1 MTKLQLLHRA
11 LNERLMAAV
20 EQIMEMVGD
29 TVLEYEEETIRARKE
44 NEVLRR
50 RLRWMEGA
58 NRADWPG
65 PSEPVTL
72 STMDEANPS
81 RQDECAVNFAF
92 GQESEALEIKTESTD
107 LPLCIRPESSVT
119 TFPPS
124 IDQGS
129 DNAGTGAGIAYGLT
143 DTMTWD
149 SGQSYM
155 APLDFD
161 PTSGPSRV
169 RRWRGR
175 NRRQRMSFACP
186 DCGKVFGSKQRL
198 MVHMR
203 IHSTERPYAYRRRKA
218 CFYGDNKKK
227 RKLHRLSQLSREIVD
242 DLSDGSEQTNRSSAS
257 PEQLETTAPGQEEE
271 PESDHTS
278 CGKGPEKRITIPV
291 RNQHEKKRVVNQM
304 CQCPHCPHRVFARP
318 CQLAMHMKTHT
329 VTALVNLPT
338 QAQSGTREIVDVK
351 RKLPKR
357 QRKKD
362 VEKEAKVA
370 DKPEFHC
377 PDCDKVFLYAS
388 RLHFHM
394 KSHKSKRALLRKTQP
409 VKTEV
414 TKEETTVAL
423 PKTTEVQNL
432 KELKKTYACPH
443 CDKVFTREGW
453 LVPHIRSQHQEVKNR
468 SDYVNVFGSGRTRS
482 QQPFTM
488 QFRKRTTKKRGEVT
502 KKLRLENRKTKK
514 SRRVKAKPRQTS
526 DESTLVVDVSTITND
541 EAEQSADPLKMGT
554 DEAQKSADLLK
565 TGTDKAQKSADCLKM
580 GTDEVQQCKVLLKT
594 GTDEAEQSADLPNT
608 GTDEA
613 QQSADLPKT
622 RTDEAEQ
629 SAELPKTVTDEAQ
642 QSADLPKTCTDEAEQ
657 SAELPKTVTDEAQQ
671 SAELPKTG
679 TDEAQQSADLPK
691 TGTDESES
699 PSEQSKDISGSDR
712 GTSSTKNLKRM
723 FPCKTCGKEFVLEKR
738 LKKHSR
744 KHIGRRLQ
752 DEKKRRREQAVMEME
767 LEEQEKR
774 RSEEKERLDDKMST
788 SNHNPNTATSQ
799 GSPKK
804 EPLQKSRTRA
814 QGPLPCPFCGKVFAW
829 EMRLLMHMQIHC
841 GEKPYAY
848 RQRERRFY
856 GDPKRG
862 QLPKIHNQEPSG
874 DKSDESEESG
884 SEETV
889 NKDRSAHLGS
899 SATHAV
905 SGALASSIETTVPEN
920 HTGSLLPQR
929 AIEQPTTSYKSN
941 QRTKPELLS
950 DITSHFSLQPRIV
963 LQPIMTEYKYWS
975 SVPRVAD
982 LKSGCSEKS
991 SGFDHKQTSYSVLV
1005 DDEMVDAVE
1014 DKIVDS
1020 NLCTLPLE
1028 FSSHGIHNK
1037 PEICHTGNPET
1048 EVVFVEAGS
1057 PQRDSEVE
1065 LDNIGGPLAFESPEG
1080 KNVENQQKDDHN
1092 FNFPGV
1098 SDKTARNQVSVIVID
1113 DEVEESNARTAAEN
1127 ALSECGRTK
1136 CDWKCD
1142 CKNISAMK
1150 LTVMPESS
1158 ILQSLFKET
1167 SSGTIQKNTD
1177 SKLVCVV
1184 LSDIEDNVDEDVSS
1198 PSKGLDKKKTV
1209 SDPSIQNEQLD
1220 VGNKSG
1226 KNPSSNSNFPAP
1238 DATEPT
1244 KSSQLTD
1251 DHSISNDPLR
1261 DQMAFNAIRQTEDR
1275 PMSSKEGISCQ
1286 TSDMV
1291 FAGQESLSEVHADK
1305 KLLDMKI
1312 TDGGER
1318 KNKKL
1323 GLNNQMSESVLDD
1336 SANNFEISGTNEP
1349 SVQNVKTCELLVK
1362 SSEEFEMPLF
1372 TPHQTSDGR
1381 CQTAVSSEEQKKG
1394 KQALYCRFCE
1404 KACKKIELHLKC
1416 DHAKEPEVVKALNLD
1431 TDCKERKWL
1440 LSSFA
1445 IKKNF
1450 NQPRDSRIDCD
1461 EDIVHCIFC
1470 HESFQ
1475 WNKFR
1480 EHALICKHNMNP
1492 AASSK
1497 SQEMFDAE
1505 LGNLAPGTISFSRPL
1520 EPTNAPV
1527 SNLSDLHDHP
1537 IPETRICEVKENH
1550 TLVSDRPQIL
1560 CTTDSPAQKVCD
1572 PKSSSPPNHDSCQSA
1587 ALKTNYPEVKEPTV
1601 SNIDGSIP
1609 QIDLDT
1615 QSLKPSVLDSCQCSA
1630 IHPPHLESSF
1640 STSRNPDV
1648 KIPEPPILD
1657 SCQTIRVVESTVP
1670 TLPISNTGCS
1680 VLQQSLIKQTDH
1692 PRIVNQPSSS
1702 DTEVSCD
1709 LEPDGYSS
1717 CGTGCCD
1724 SLQLSSKPKDPSSP
1738 APLNSSSKCNADS
1751 KCTLKLAVFDDTYLG
1766 TNETEQAQDSDVER
1780 NIFMVSGSSDVHL
1793 EPESHHTPDPNSYK
1807 VEQTQCQQPE
1817 SIENPDADRS
1827 GNQPTADLEL
1837 KSVPSVQEIKSRAIG
1852 HMSYLKLR
1860 RCDLQ
1865 EDPEKITDENGNDCA
1880 VEVQHDSSI
1889 SVTSKQ
1895 KRKRVYQIGLLKE
1908 ESKKSCPSSHSQGPG
1923 CQTNSTDDNSSV
1935 FKIHHCFYCK
1945 QPHNRMMDHLQ
1956 SVHPNEPEVAEALT
1970 FDKSSQER
1978 KQLLNLLQTR
1988 GNVLHNTN
1996 MVQSSKQDLKPFGKF
2011 ALECSFDDSVYCI
2024 YCLGLFNK
2032 KSFVSHLE
2040 QCKGKSTQS
2049 AEDSCGEMLPNAGPI
2064 PPAPTLVSPSR
2075 PEEIDAN
2082 IEPSGFHCINTIY
2095 ETDFKNEQGRSSLPD
2110 LSCNVEQ
2117 PDISSPNDEVRNSRQ
2132 AEDAFLQFRHSPE
2145 NEVGYELKSGN
2156 SSNPSTGKD
2165 STDCKN
2171 KGASLPKCDVDQER
2185 ALTPTSDTSSDTS
2198 PHPEYDVLR
2207 NPCDD
2212 FSPPENAQTV
2222 SDDTHKSSVKAQTC
2236 GTGKKRSKRRSHVHN
2251 QPLIM
2256 DDDLLGEGE
2265 MSSSELHVCQ
2275 HCKETFGSPY
2285 MLRRHEYT
2293 HTGDTPSSAYQEK
2306 LKRAKRL
2313 IQDGET
2319 SMRDDASIE
2328 PSTKSPE
2335 DLPNAVTDDTG
2346 GKVAD
2351 TKQDTEER
2359 ESSTLKKQDSK
2370 VKDYDTDCEKILFT
2384 S

>member
-50 RLRWMEGA
+50 RLRWIEGA

-81 RQDECAVNFAF
+81 RQDECAVNFGF
-92 GQESEALEIKTESTD
+92 GQELEALEIKPETTD

-119 TFPPS
+119 TLPQS

-143 DTMTWD
+143 DSMTWD
-149 SGQSYM
+149 SAQSYM

-161 PTSGPSRV
+161 LTSGPTRV

-186 DCGKVFGSKQRL
+186 DCGKVFGREQRL
-198 MVHMR
+198 IIHMR

-257 PEQLETTAPGQEEE
+257 SEQLETTAPGQEEE

-278 CGKGPEKRITIPV
+278 SDKEPEKRITTPV
-291 RNQHEKKRVVNQM
+291 RNQRNKKRVVNQIVTEPTP
-304 CQCPHCPHRVFARP
+304 CQCPHCPHRMFARP

-329 VTALVNLPT
+329 VTALTNLPT

-357 QRKKD
+357 QRKND

-370 DKPEFHC
+370 DKRELHC
-377 PDCDKVFLYAS
+377 PDCDKVFFYAS
-388 RLHFHM
+388 RLRVHT
-394 KSHKSKRALLRKTQP
+394 KSHKSKRALLRKTRP
-409 VKTEV
+409 IKTEL
-414 TKEETTVAL
+414 TKEETMVAV

-453 LVPHIRSQHQEVKNR
+453 LGPHIRTQHQEVKNM
-468 SDYVNVFGSGRTRS
+468 SDYFNVFGSGRTRS
-482 QQPFTM
+482 QQPFT
-488 QFRKRTTKKRGEVT
+488 
-502 KKLRLENRKTKK
+502 KT
-514 SRRVKAKPRQTS
+514 P
-526 DESTLVVDVSTITND
+526 
-541 EAEQSADPLKMGT
+541 
-554 DEAQKSADLLK
+554 
-565 TGTDKAQKSADCLKM
+565 
-580 GTDEVQQCKVLLKT
+580 
-594 GTDEAEQSADLPNT
+594 
-608 GTDEA
+608 
-613 QQSADLPKT
+613 
-622 RTDEAEQ
+622 
-629 SAELPKTVTDEAQ
+629 
-642 QSADLPKTCTDEAEQ
+642 
-657 SAELPKTVTDEAQQ
+657 
-671 SAELPKTG
+671 
-679 TDEAQQSADLPK
+679 
-691 TGTDESES
+691 
-699 PSEQSKDISGSDR
+699 
-712 GTSSTKNLKRM
+712 
-723 FPCKTCGKEFVLEKR
+723 
-738 LKKHSR
+738 
-744 KHIGRRLQ
+744 
-752 DEKKRRREQAVMEME
+752 QA
-767 LEEQEKR
+767 
-774 RSEEKERLDDKMST
+774 
-788 SNHNPNTATSQ
+788 
-799 GSPKK
+799 SPKK
-804 EPLQKSRTRA
+804 ESLQKSRNRG

-848 RQRERRFY
+848 RQRKRHFY
-856 GDPKRG
+856 GDLKRG

-874 DKSDESEESG
+874 DKSESEESEY
-884 SEETV
+884 EETV
-889 NKDRSAHLGS
+889 NKDRSAHLSS

-905 SGALASSIETTVPEN
+905 SGALASSIETTVPEYY
-920 HTGSLLPQR
+920 TGSPGLLPQR

-941 QRTKPELLS
+941 QRTKPELVS
-950 DITSHFSLQPRIV
+950 DIMSHFNLQPRIV

-991 SGFDHKQTSYSVLV
+991 SGFDHKQTSYSILV

-1028 FSSHGIHNK
+1028 FSSHGIQNN
-1037 PEICHTGNPET
+1037 PEICLTGNPET

-1065 LDNIGGPLAFESPEG
+1065 LDNIGGPLAFESSEG
-1080 KNVENQQKDDHN
+1080 KNAESQQKDDRN
-1092 FNFPGV
+1092 SNFPGV
-1098 SDKTARNQVSVIVID
+1098 SEKTARNQVSLIVID
-1113 DEVEESNARTAAEN
+1113 DEVEQSNARTAAEN

-1142 CKNISAMK
+1142 WKNISAMK
-1150 LTVMPESS
+1150 LTVMPQSS
-1158 ILQSLFKET
+1158 VLESLFKET
-1167 SSGTIQKNTD
+1167 SSGTIQKNID

-1184 LSDIEDNVDEDVSS
+1184 LSDVEDNVDEDVLS
-1198 PSKGLDKKKTV
+1198 PSKGLDKKKTASV
-1209 SDPSIQNEQLD
+1209 PSIQNEQLD
-1220 VGNKSG
+1220 VGSKPGKS
-1226 KNPSSNSNFPAP
+1226 PSSNSNFPAP

-1244 KSSQLTD
+1244 KSIDGASQLTD
-1251 DHSISNDPLR
+1251 DQSISNDPLR
-1261 DQMAFNAIRQTEDR
+1261 DQMAFTAIRQTEDR
-1275 PMSSKEGISCQ
+1275 PMSSKERISCQ

-1305 KLLDMKI
+1305 KLLDMEI
-1312 TDGGER
+1312 VNGGER

-1323 GLNNQMSESVLDD
+1323 GPNNQMSESVLDYSTD
-1336 SANNFEISGTNEP
+1336 NFEISGTIEP
-1349 SVQNVKTCELLVK
+1349 PVQNVKTCELLVK
-1362 SSEEFEMPLF
+1362 SSEGFEMPLF
-1372 TPHQTSDGR
+1372 TSHQTSDGR
-1381 CQTAVSSEEQKKG
+1381 CKTAVSSGEQKKV
-1394 KQALYCRFCE
+1394 KQALYCQFCE
-1404 KACKKIELHLKC
+1404 KACRKIELHLKC

-1431 TDCKERKWL
+1431 TDCKERKQL

-1470 HESFQ
+1470 HESFG

-1497 SQEMFDAE
+1497 TQEMFDAE
-1505 LGNLAPGTISFSRPL
+1505 LGNLAPDTISISRPL
-1520 EPTNAPV
+1520 EPANAPV
-1527 SNLSDLHDHP
+1527 SNLSDLRDRP
-1537 IPETRICEVKENH
+1537 IPETRICEEKENH
-1550 TLVSDRPQIL
+1550 TLVSDHSQIL
-1560 CTTDSPAQKVCD
+1560 CTSDSPAQKVCD
-1572 PKSSSPPNHDSCQSA
+1572 PKSSSPPNLDSCQSA
-1587 ALKTNYPEVKEPTV
+1587 APKTYYPEVKGPTV
-1601 SNIDGSIP
+1601 SNIDGSIA
-1609 QIDLDT
+1609 QIDLDA
-1615 QSLKPSVLDSCQCSA
+1615 QLLKPSGLDSCQCSA
-1630 IHPPHLESSF
+1630 INPPYLESSF
-1640 STSRNPDV
+1640 STSRNPDAE
-1648 KIPEPPILD
+1648 ILEPPILD

-1670 TLPISNTGCS
+1670 TLPFSNTGCN
-1680 VLQQSLIKQTDH
+1680 VLQQSLIKQSDH
-1692 PRIVNQPSSS
+1692 LRLVNQPFSS
-1702 DTEVSCD
+1702 DPEVSCD

-1717 CGTGCCD
+1717 CDTGCCD
-1724 SLQLSSKPKDPSSP
+1724 SLQLSSKPKVPSSP
-1738 APLNSSSKCNADS
+1738 APLNSSSECNADS

-1766 TNETEQAQDSDVER
+1766 TNETEQTQDSDVER

-1793 EPESHHTPDPNSYK
+1793 EPESHHTPDPNSYN

-1817 SIENPDADRS
+1817 SIENPDAGRS

-1837 KSVPSVQEIKSRAIG
+1837 KSVPSIQEIKSRAVG
-1852 HMSYLKLR
+1852 HMSYLKFQE
-1860 RCDLQ
+1860 CDLQ
-1865 EDPEKITDENGNDCA
+1865 EDPEKITDENGIDCA

-1895 KRKRVYQIGLLKE
+1895 KRKRVYQISRLKE

-1923 CQTNSTDDNSSV
+1923 CQTNSTDDNSSI

-1945 QPHNRMMDHLQ
+1945 QPHYRMMDHLQ
-1956 SVHPNEPEVAEALT
+1956 SVHPNEPEVAKALT
-1970 FDKSSQER
+1970 FDNSSQER
-1978 KQLLNLLQTR
+1978 KQLLNHLQTR

-1996 MVQSSKQDLKPFGKF
+1996 VVQSSKQDLNPFGKF
-2011 ALECSFDDSVYCI
+2011 ASQCSFDDSVYCI

-2032 KSFVSHLE
+2032 KSFASHLE

-2049 AEDSCGEMLPNAGPI
+2049 AEASCGEMLPDAGPI
-2064 PPAPTLVSPSR
+2064 PPGPTLISPSS

-2082 IEPSGFHCINTIY
+2082 IEPSGFHCLNTVY
-2095 ETDFKNEQGRSSLPD
+2095 ETDFENEQGSSSLPD
-2110 LSCNVEQ
+2110 LSCIVEQ
-2117 PDISSPNDEVRNSRQ
+2117 PDISSPNEKVRNNRQ
-2132 AEDAFLQFRHSPE
+2132 AEGAFLQFRRSPE

-2156 SSNPSTGKD
+2156 SPNPSTGQE

-2171 KGASLPKCDVDQER
+2171 EGVSLPKCDVDQER
-2185 ALTPTSDTSSDTS
+2185 AMTPTSDTSSIS
-2198 PHPEYDVLR
+2198 PPHPEYDVLR

-2212 FSPPENAQTV
+2212 FSPPQNAQTV
-2222 SDDTHKSSVKAQTC
+2222 SNDTHKSSVKAQTY
-2236 GTGKKRSKRRSHVHN
+2236 GTGMKRRKWCSRVHN
-2251 QPLIM
+2251 Q
-2256 DDDLLGEGE
+2256 
-2265 MSSSELHVCQ
+2265 
-2275 HCKETFGSPY
+2275 
-2285 MLRRHEYT
+2285 
-2293 HTGDTPSSAYQEK
+2293 
-2306 LKRAKRL
+2306 
-2313 IQDGET
+2313 
-2319 SMRDDASIE
+2319 

-2346 GKVAD
+2346 GKVSA
-2351 TKQDTEER
+2351 TKQDT
-2359 ESSTLKKQDSK
+2359 
-2370 VKDYDTDCEKILFT
+2370 
-2384 S
+2384 

>member
-1323 GLNNQMSESVLDD
+1323 GLNNQ
-1336 SANNFEISGTNEP
+1336 
-1349 SVQNVKTCELLVK
+1349 
-1362 SSEEFEMPLF
+1362 
-1372 TPHQTSDGR
+1372 
-1381 CQTAVSSEEQKKG
+1381 
-1394 KQALYCRFCE
+1394 
-1404 KACKKIELHLKC
+1404 
-1416 DHAKEPEVVKALNLD
+1416 
-1431 TDCKERKWL
+1431 
-1440 LSSFA
+1440 
-1445 IKKNF
+1445 
-1450 NQPRDSRIDCD
+1450 
-1461 EDIVHCIFC
+1461 
-1470 HESFQ
+1470 
-1475 WNKFR
+1475 
-1480 EHALICKHNMNP
+1480 
-1492 AASSK
+1492 
-1497 SQEMFDAE
+1497 
-1505 LGNLAPGTISFSRPL
+1505 
-1520 EPTNAPV
+1520 
-1527 SNLSDLHDHP
+1527 
-1537 IPETRICEVKENH
+1537 
-1550 TLVSDRPQIL
+1550 
-1560 CTTDSPAQKVCD
+1560 
-1572 PKSSSPPNHDSCQSA
+1572 
-1587 ALKTNYPEVKEPTV
+1587 
-1601 SNIDGSIP
+1601 
-1609 QIDLDT
+1609 
-1615 QSLKPSVLDSCQCSA
+1615 
-1630 IHPPHLESSF
+1630 
-1640 STSRNPDV
+1640 
-1648 KIPEPPILD
+1648 
-1657 SCQTIRVVESTVP
+1657 
-1670 TLPISNTGCS
+1670 
-1680 VLQQSLIKQTDH
+1680 
-1692 PRIVNQPSSS
+1692 
-1702 DTEVSCD
+1702 
-1709 LEPDGYSS
+1709 
-1717 CGTGCCD
+1717 
-1724 SLQLSSKPKDPSSP
+1724 
-1738 APLNSSSKCNADS
+1738 
-1751 KCTLKLAVFDDTYLG
+1751 
-1766 TNETEQAQDSDVER
+1766 
-1780 NIFMVSGSSDVHL
+1780 
-1793 EPESHHTPDPNSYK
+1793 
-1807 VEQTQCQQPE
+1807 
-1817 SIENPDADRS
+1817 
-1827 GNQPTADLEL
+1827 
-1837 KSVPSVQEIKSRAIG
+1837 
-1852 HMSYLKLR
+1852 
-1860 RCDLQ
+1860 
-1865 EDPEKITDENGNDCA
+1865 
-1880 VEVQHDSSI
+1880 
-1889 SVTSKQ
+1889 
-1895 KRKRVYQIGLLKE
+1895 
-1908 ESKKSCPSSHSQGPG
+1908 GPG

>member
-50 RLRWMEGA
+50 RLRWIEGA

-81 RQDECAVNFAF
+81 RQDECAVNFGF
-92 GQESEALEIKTESTD
+92 GQELEALEIKPETTD

-119 TFPPS
+119 TLPQS

-143 DTMTWD
+143 DSMTWD
-149 SGQSYM
+149 SAQSYM

-161 PTSGPSRV
+161 LTSGPTRV

-186 DCGKVFGSKQRL
+186 DCGKVFGREQRL
-198 MVHMR
+198 IIHMR

-257 PEQLETTAPGQEEE
+257 SEQLETTAPGQEEE

-278 CGKGPEKRITIPV
+278 SDKEPEKRITTPV
-291 RNQHEKKRVVNQM
+291 RNQRNKKRVVNQIVTEPTP
-304 CQCPHCPHRVFARP
+304 CQCPHCPHRMFARP

-329 VTALVNLPT
+329 VTALTNLPT

-357 QRKKD
+357 QRKND

-370 DKPEFHC
+370 DKRELHC
-377 PDCDKVFLYAS
+377 PDCDKVFFYAS
-388 RLHFHM
+388 RLRVHT
-394 KSHKSKRALLRKTQP
+394 KSHKSKRALLRKTRP
-409 VKTEV
+409 IKTEL
-414 TKEETTVAL
+414 TKEETMVAV

-453 LVPHIRSQHQEVKNR
+453 LGPHIRTQHQEVKNM
-468 SDYVNVFGSGRTRS
+468 SDYFNVFGSGRTRS
-482 QQPFTM
+482 QQPFTKR
-488 QFRKRTTKKRGEVT
+488 FRKCTTKTREVS
-502 KKLRLENRKTKK
+502 KKPRLKNRETEE
-514 SRRVKAKPRQTS
+514 SRSVKAKPRQTS
-526 DESTLVVDVSTITND
+526 DEFILVVDVPTITNN
-541 EAEQSADPLKMGT
+541 EAEQSADLPIMST
-554 DEAQKSADLLK
+554 DEAEQSED
-565 TGTDKAQKSADCLKM
+565 
-580 GTDEVQQCKVLLKT
+580 LLKT
-594 GTDEAEQSADLPNT
+594 GTDEAEQSADLLKMGTDEGQQSADLLKT
-608 GTDEA
+608 GTDEGQSADLPKTSIDEA
-613 QQSADLPKT
+613 QQSADLLKMG
-622 RTDEAEQ
+622 TDEGQ
-629 SAELPKTVTDEAQ
+629 SADLPKTGIDEAQ
-642 QSADLPKTCTDEAEQ
+642 QSADLLKMGTDEGQ
-657 SAELPKTVTDEAQQ
+657 SAD
-671 SAELPKTG
+671 LPKTG
-679 TDEAQQSADLPK
+679 IDEAQQSADLLKMGTDVGQQSADLPK
-691 TGTDESES
+691 TSTDESES
-699 PSEQSKDISGSDR
+699 TSEQSKDTSGSDR
-712 GTSSTKNLKRM
+712 GTLSTKNLKRM

-744 KHIGRRLQ
+744 KHVGRRLQ
-752 DEKKRRREQAVMEME
+752 DEKKMRREQALMETK

-788 SNHNPNTATSQ
+788 SNHNPNKTPQA
-799 GSPKK
+799 SPKK
-804 EPLQKSRTRA
+804 ESLQKSRNRG

-848 RQRERRFY
+848 RQRKRHFY
-856 GDPKRG
+856 GDLKRG

-874 DKSDESEESG
+874 DKSESEESEY
-884 SEETV
+884 EETV
-889 NKDRSAHLGS
+889 NKDRSAHLSS

-905 SGALASSIETTVPEN
+905 SGALASSIETTVPEYY
-920 HTGSLLPQR
+920 TGSPGLLPQR

-941 QRTKPELLS
+941 QRTKPELVS
-950 DITSHFSLQPRIV
+950 DIMSHFNLQPRIV

-991 SGFDHKQTSYSVLV
+991 SGFDHKQTSYSILV

-1028 FSSHGIHNK
+1028 FSSHGIQNN
-1037 PEICHTGNPET
+1037 PEICLTGNPET

-1065 LDNIGGPLAFESPEG
+1065 LDNIGGPLAFESSEG
-1080 KNVENQQKDDHN
+1080 KNAESQQKDDRN
-1092 FNFPGV
+1092 SNFPGV
-1098 SDKTARNQVSVIVID
+1098 SEKTARNQVSLIVID
-1113 DEVEESNARTAAEN
+1113 DEVEQSNARTAAEN

-1142 CKNISAMK
+1142 WKNISAMK
-1150 LTVMPESS
+1150 LTVMPQSS
-1158 ILQSLFKET
+1158 VLESLFKET
-1167 SSGTIQKNTD
+1167 SSGTIQKNID

-1184 LSDIEDNVDEDVSS
+1184 LSDVEDNVDEDVLS
-1198 PSKGLDKKKTV
+1198 PSKGLDKKKTASV
-1209 SDPSIQNEQLD
+1209 PSIQNEQLD
-1220 VGNKSG
+1220 VGSKPGKS
-1226 KNPSSNSNFPAP
+1226 PSSNSNFPAP

-1244 KSSQLTD
+1244 KSIDGASQLTD
-1251 DHSISNDPLR
+1251 DQSISNDPLR
-1261 DQMAFNAIRQTEDR
+1261 DQMAFTAIRQTEDR
-1275 PMSSKEGISCQ
+1275 PMSSKERISCQ

-1305 KLLDMKI
+1305 KLLDMEI
-1312 TDGGER
+1312 VNGGER

-1323 GLNNQMSESVLDD
+1323 GPNNQMSESVLDYSTD
-1336 SANNFEISGTNEP
+1336 NFEISGTIEP
-1349 SVQNVKTCELLVK
+1349 PVQNVKTCELLVK
-1362 SSEEFEMPLF
+1362 SSEGFEMPLF
-1372 TPHQTSDGR
+1372 TSHQTSDGR
-1381 CQTAVSSEEQKKG
+1381 CKTAVSSGEQKKV
-1394 KQALYCRFCE
+1394 KQALYCQFCE
-1404 KACKKIELHLKC
+1404 KACRKIELHLKC

-1431 TDCKERKWL
+1431 TDCKERKQL

-1470 HESFQ
+1470 HESFG

-1497 SQEMFDAE
+1497 TQEMFDAE
-1505 LGNLAPGTISFSRPL
+1505 LGNLAPDTISISRPL
-1520 EPTNAPV
+1520 EPANAPV
-1527 SNLSDLHDHP
+1527 SNLSDLRDRP
-1537 IPETRICEVKENH
+1537 IPETRICEEKENH
-1550 TLVSDRPQIL
+1550 TLVSDHSQIL
-1560 CTTDSPAQKVCD
+1560 CTSDSPAQKVCD
-1572 PKSSSPPNHDSCQSA
+1572 PKSSSPPNLDSCQSA
-1587 ALKTNYPEVKEPTV
+1587 APKTYYPEVKGPTV
-1601 SNIDGSIP
+1601 SNIDGSIA
-1609 QIDLDT
+1609 QIDLDA
-1615 QSLKPSVLDSCQCSA
+1615 QLLKPSGLDSCQCSA
-1630 IHPPHLESSF
+1630 INPPYLESSF
-1640 STSRNPDV
+1640 STSRNPDAE
-1648 KIPEPPILD
+1648 ILEPPILD

-1670 TLPISNTGCS
+1670 TLPFSNTGCN
-1680 VLQQSLIKQTDH
+1680 VLQQSLIKQSDH
-1692 PRIVNQPSSS
+1692 LRLVNQPFSS
-1702 DTEVSCD
+1702 DPEVSCD

-1717 CGTGCCD
+1717 CDTGCCD
-1724 SLQLSSKPKDPSSP
+1724 SLQLSSKPKVPSSP
-1738 APLNSSSKCNADS
+1738 APLNSSSECNADS

-1766 TNETEQAQDSDVER
+1766 TNETEQTQDSDVER

-1793 EPESHHTPDPNSYK
+1793 EPESHHTPDPNSYN

-1817 SIENPDADRS
+1817 SIENPDAGRS

-1837 KSVPSVQEIKSRAIG
+1837 KSVPSIQEIKSRAVG
-1852 HMSYLKLR
+1852 HMSYLKFQE
-1860 RCDLQ
+1860 CDLQ
-1865 EDPEKITDENGNDCA
+1865 EDPEKITDENGIDCA

-1895 KRKRVYQIGLLKE
+1895 KRKRVYQISRLKE

-1923 CQTNSTDDNSSV
+1923 CQTNSTDDNSSI

-1945 QPHNRMMDHLQ
+1945 QPHYRMMDHLQ
-1956 SVHPNEPEVAEALT
+1956 SVHPNEPEVAKALT
-1970 FDKSSQER
+1970 FDNSSQER
-1978 KQLLNLLQTR
+1978 KQLLNHLQTR

-1996 MVQSSKQDLKPFGKF
+1996 VVQSSKQDLNPFGKF
-2011 ALECSFDDSVYCI
+2011 ASQCSFDDSVYCI

-2032 KSFVSHLE
+2032 KSFASHLE

-2049 AEDSCGEMLPNAGPI
+2049 AEASCGEMLPDAGPI
-2064 PPAPTLVSPSR
+2064 PPGPTLISPSS

-2082 IEPSGFHCINTIY
+2082 IEPSGFHCLNTVY
-2095 ETDFKNEQGRSSLPD
+2095 ETDFENEQGSSSLPD
-2110 LSCNVEQ
+2110 LSCIVEQ
-2117 PDISSPNDEVRNSRQ
+2117 PDISSPNEKVRNNRQ
-2132 AEDAFLQFRHSPE
+2132 AEGAFLQFRRSPE

-2156 SSNPSTGKD
+2156 SPNPSTGQE

-2171 KGASLPKCDVDQER
+2171 EGVSLPKCDVDQER
-2185 ALTPTSDTSSDTS
+2185 AMTPTSDTSSIS
-2198 PHPEYDVLR
+2198 PPHPEYDVLR

-2212 FSPPENAQTV
+2212 FSPPQNAQTV
-2222 SDDTHKSSVKAQTC
+2222 SNDTHKSSVKAQTY
-2236 GTGKKRSKRRSHVHN
+2236 GTGMKRRKWCSRVHN
-2251 QPLIM
+2251 Q
-2256 DDDLLGEGE
+2256 
-2265 MSSSELHVCQ
+2265 
-2275 HCKETFGSPY
+2275 
-2285 MLRRHEYT
+2285 
-2293 HTGDTPSSAYQEK
+2293 
-2306 LKRAKRL
+2306 
-2313 IQDGET
+2313 
-2319 SMRDDASIE
+2319 

-2346 GKVAD
+2346 GKVSA
-2351 TKQDTEER
+2351 TKQDT
-2359 ESSTLKKQDSK
+2359 
-2370 VKDYDTDCEKILFT
+2370 
-2384 S
+2384 